1 MERMFDYITILIF
14 FGLLIIAG
22 CSQTKV
28 IEVVDP
34 MYERNNPSFLKEFR
48 RSDNAESCYNLIL
61 NNYRSNTRS
70 GFQDSMRHANFFN
83 QHWPDHRNNVYANYY
98 AAWSSMYLV
107 EGPDI
112 ASIDTF
118 NQYDQY
124 ITRFYQAQLYARN
137 ILSSAGSG
145 NEMAFEAGRELIT
158 LTEEGRA
165 NSRLLNKFLEARH
178 TMDIQAYSQR
188 DESLFRDALKQF
200 KKLRKRYPR
209 WLPGVVQKQ
218 IEELDK
224 IVE

>member
-1 MERMFDYITILIF
+1 MERMFDYFPILILL
-14 FGLLIIAG
+14 GLLIMAG
-22 CSQTKV
+22 CSQTKE
-28 IEVVDP
+28 IEAVDP
-34 MYERNNPSFLKEFR
+34 MYERENPSFLEEVR

-112 ASIDTF
+112 ASLDNF
-118 NQYDQY
+118 NQYDHY
-124 ITRFYQAQLYARN
+124 ITRFYQAQLYAKN
-137 ILSSAGSG
+137 ILSRAGSG

-178 TMDIQAYSQR
+178 TMDIQAYNQK
-188 DESLFRDALKQF
+188 DESLFHDAKKQF
-200 KKLRKRYPR
+200 KELRKRYPR
-209 WLPGVVQKQ
+209 WLPELVQDQ
-218 IEELDK
+218 IDELQNK
-224 IVE
+224 VE